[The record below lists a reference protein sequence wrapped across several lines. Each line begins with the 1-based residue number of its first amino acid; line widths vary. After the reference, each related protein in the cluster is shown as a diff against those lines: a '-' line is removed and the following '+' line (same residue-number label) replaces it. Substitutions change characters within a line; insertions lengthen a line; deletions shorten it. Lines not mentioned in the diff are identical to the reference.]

1 MKKSKL
7 RKLIRN
13 IIKEQFRRD
22 NIGISGKRLPL
33 NKTKQIELNVIPNN
47 RASINQ
53 TMNKLVE
60 LGKIT
65 QEQIP
70 IIQNKLPQIV
80 QDLNRKKFGDCD
92 CTHPPSMGFCLLG
105 ICIGKGSGRTV
116 SFTFNI

>member
-1 MKKSKL
+1 MKKSELKNI
-7 RKLIRN
+7 IRS

-33 NKTKQIELNVIPNN
+33 NKTKQIELNIIPNN

-53 TMNKLVE
+53 TMDKLVE

-65 QEQIP
+65 KEQIP

-80 QDLNRKKFGDCD
+80 QDLNRKKFGDCR
-92 CTHPPSMGFCLLG
+92 CTHPASTGFCLLG
-105 ICIGKGSGRTV
+105 ICIGKGSGSTV
-116 SFTFNI
+116 SLTFNI